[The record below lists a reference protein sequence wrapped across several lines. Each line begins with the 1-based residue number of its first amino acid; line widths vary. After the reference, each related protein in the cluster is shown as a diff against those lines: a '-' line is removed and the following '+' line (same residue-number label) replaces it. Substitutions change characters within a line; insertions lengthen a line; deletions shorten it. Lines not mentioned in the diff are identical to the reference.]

1 MKRTR
6 TAVLLLALVCAAA
19 MTGCAEKRIPWK
31 DAYDAAA
38 LTWDAAIYDSE
49 NGRISFVYESGADEI
64 EAVED
69 TDRVSIYCGE
79 RCTVVIDYYEGVQE
93 LDEMEAELR
102 GTYRDTMG
110 STLSEKTEDGEIA
123 GYRCR
128 HIAISGDIGEGGVY
142 FCNTETGYL
151 SVYYMAAAGC
161 SAEEKQHMEDI
172 IDSVRVGQFLETEE
186 A

>member
-1 MKRTR
+1 MKRAR

-110 STLSEKTEDGEIA
+110 STLSEKTEKLRVTEAVISP
-123 GYRCR
+123 YP
-128 HIAISGDIGEGGVY
+128 AISERAACISATRRPVI
-142 FCNTETGYL
+142 CPCITWQPP
-151 SVYYMAAAGC
+151 AAAQRR
-161 SAEEKQHMEDI
+161 SSI
-172 IDSVRVGQFLETEE
+172 WRIS
-186 A
+186 